1 MIQYTSFVIALFF
14 SAVFTMYILYEN
26 KKTEEKKDTMQIC
39 ILVIMSFIIVYMISN
54 LIIDSNDDKQIMNNI
69 KLGEPP
75 F

>member
-1 MIQYTSFVIALFF
+1 MIQYTSLVIALFF

-26 KKTEEKKDTMQIC
+26 KKTEEKKDNMQIF
-39 ILVIMSFIIVYMISN
+39 ILSIMSFIIVYMISN

-69 KLGEPP
+69 KSGEPP

>member
-1 MIQYTSFVIALFF
+1 MIQYTSLVIALFF

-26 KKTEEKKDTMQIC
+26 KKTEDKKDNIQMF
-39 ILVIMSFIIVYMISN
+39 ILSVMSFIIVYMISN

-69 KLGEPP
+69 KSGEPP

>member
-1 MIQYTSFVIALFF
+1 MIQYTSFLIALFF
-14 SAVFTMYILYEN
+14 STVFTMYTLYEN
-26 KKTEEKKDTMQIC
+26 KRTEEKKDNLQIC
-39 ILVIMSFIIVYMISN
+39 ILTIMSFIIVYMISN

>member
-1 MIQYTSFVIALFF
+1 MIQLTSFVIALFF

-26 KKTEEKKDTMQIC
+26 KKTEEKKDNMQMF
-39 ILVIMSFIIVYMISN
+39 ILSIMSFIIVYMISN

-69 KLGEPP
+69 KSGEPP